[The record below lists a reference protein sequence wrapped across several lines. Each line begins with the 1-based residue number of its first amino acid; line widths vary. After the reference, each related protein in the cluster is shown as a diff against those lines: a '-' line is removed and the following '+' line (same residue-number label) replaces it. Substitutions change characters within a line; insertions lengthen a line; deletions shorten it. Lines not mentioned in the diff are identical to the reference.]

1 MPGRR
6 RKPEGVGTK
15 VEDSLV
21 RHHYL
26 PVVRALRLPGATTIC
41 PWCAPCG
48 CPAPPRCCPTSH
60 QPALWRCWMP
70 RASRASGTR

>member
-26 PVVRALRLPGATTIC
+26 PVVRALRLPGAAALLPDLTPAGFVALLDAARQQGERDALMRLNRTI
-41 PWCAPCG
+41 
-48 CPAPPRCCPTSH
+48 
-60 QPALWRCWMP
+60 
-70 RASRASGTR
+70 